1 MENVN
6 VNFNF
11 EGRDIIVQSSKKD
24 QMKTVCQKFALK
36 AETNLNSLI
45 FLYGGNKVNLDL
57 SLEAQASAIDKK
69 NNEMKILVYIKEN
82 EDELTCPKCGE
93 KLNLNSQK
101 IDELILSNNNLM
113 DSISGIQDQLENVI
127 KISTVNKVNNQ
138 LKNIKTLINAIN
150 EDIQKN
156 NAKLQNLSKEI
167 IIVDNNYNNNN
178 IQNIP
183 TNFNKDVEG
192 ILNNP
197 LTNEEKNQNDDENLK
212 NLKKEIENK
221 ENIISELNSKNR
233 ELKNEI
239 ENYQRCEHIYFEFID
254 AKEREK
260 KAMISNL
267 PFIIKENY
275 QLVCIIFAFLDKNI
289 IKFPIICKST
299 QTFRSVE
306 KLLYEEFPQYKKTE
320 NNFLYNGLYLDK
332 SKTLKEIGIN
342 NLSFIQM
349 IIPC

>member
-36 AETNLNSLI
+36 VETNLNSLI

-197 LTNEEKNQNDDENLK
+197 LTNEEKK
-212 NLKKEIENK
+212 
-221 ENIISELNSKNR
+221 SER
-233 ELKNEI
+233 
-239 ENYQRCEHIYFEFID
+239 
-254 AKEREK
+254 
-260 KAMISNL
+260 
-267 PFIIKENY
+267 
-275 QLVCIIFAFLDKNI
+275 
-289 IKFPIICKST
+289 
-299 QTFRSVE
+299 
-306 KLLYEEFPQYKKTE
+306 
-320 NNFLYNGLYLDK
+320 
-332 SKTLKEIGIN
+332 
-342 NLSFIQM
+342 
-349 IIPC
+349 